1 MKTIKI
7 WWSSMGWLKWPNLLL
22 VLIALYLST
31 QSEMGYYS
39 SPDWINLGRRYIDD
53 IELNVYARGRIRAGQ
68 ETPLLIETSDPINL
82 LVGISGEK
90 KFINITINGDGEEQ
104 FTLTTPNQTSK
115 EIVIKIETDQG
126 DSASW
131 NLGRL
136 YR

>member
-1 MKTIKI
+1 
-7 WWSSMGWLKWPNLLL
+7 MGWLKWPNLLL

-82 LVGISGEK
+82 LVGFSGEN

>member
-82 LVGISGEK
+82 LVGFSGEN

>member
-22 VLIALYLST
+22 VVIALYLST

-82 LVGISGEK
+82 LVGFSGEN

>member
-22 VLIALYLST
+22 VVIALYLST
-31 QSEMGYYS
+31 RSEMGYYS
-39 SPDWINLGRRYIDD
+39 SPDWINLGRRYIDN
-53 IELNVYARGRIRAGQ
+53 IELNVYARGRIRPGQ